1 MVEWSDL
8 RIFLAVAREGTLRA
22 AARKLGQT
30 QPTMGRRVR
39 ALEAA
44 VGHTLFQRTAGGFVM
59 TAEAA
64 SVLANAERVEKEVL
78 AFERRLAGR
87 EAQLEGTL
95 RLSATDWFGTL
106 LLAPALAEFGRQHP
120 SVAFELLTDARHYS
134 LSRREADMVFRSRR
148 FDEPEVVARRLM
160 HIPFALYGVPGSDKT
175 VLGDGTGARM
185 ITMDAIVPDLPD
197 ATWRRQYLPR
207 SVVACQCNNRLLQ
220 ARLCSEGA
228 GLAVLPRPLGNATS
242 NVVALEVNDPPPGRD
257 IFVGYHRD
265 LRRLKRLRML
275 LELVVARCAS

>member
-1 MVEWSDL
+1 M
-8 RIFLAVAREGTLRA
+8 
-22 AARKLGQT
+22 LGVL
-30 QPTMGRRVR
+30 PSLSG
-39 ALEAA
+39 
-44 VGHTLFQRTAGGFVM
+44 VGPCRSKPMPSVV

-185 ITMDAIVPDLPD
+185 VTMDAIVPDLPD
-197 ATWRRQYLPR
+197 ATWRRQYLPK
-207 SVVACQCNNRLLQ
+207 SVVPA
-220 ARLCSEGA
+220 
-228 GLAVLPRPLGNATS
+228 NATIACCRPAFVRS
-242 NVVALEVNDPPPGRD
+242 APASPCFLVLWETLPPMSSRWRPMTRHPGGTSSSATIAICVD
-257 IFVGYHRD
+257 
-265 LRRLKRLRML
+265 
-275 LELVVARCAS
+275 